1 MLVVLLLLKMAV
13 LKFTD
18 LLLLFLMT
26 VITRSSSDYQC
37 INELGDLMNCRSDNS
52 RVRINKNSNH
62 YRLSLCSNNTCTGN
76 WNIIGC
82 DQICQRCE
90 EVLGFSMY
98 M

>member
-1 MLVVLLLLKMAV
+1 MAV

-26 VITRSSSDYQC
+26 GITRSSKDYQC
-37 INELGDLMNCRSDNS
+37 MNEPGDLMNCASDNS

-76 WNIIGC
+76 WNIISC
-82 DQICQRCE
+82 NQICQRCE
-90 EVLGFSMY
+90 EVFNLGFSMY

>member
-1 MLVVLLLLKMAV
+1 MAV

-26 VITRSSSDYQC
+26 GITRSNKDYKC
-37 INELGDLMNCRSDNS
+37 VNELGNLMNCRSDNS
-52 RVRINKNSNH
+52 RVRINKSSRQ
-62 YRLSLCSNNTCTGN
+62 YILSLCFNNTCTGN
-76 WNIIGC
+76 WNIIKC
-82 DQICQRCE
+82 DEICQTCQ

>member
-1 MLVVLLLLKMAV
+1 MHAGKMAV
-13 LKFTD
+13 LKFTN
-18 LLLLFLMT
+18 LLLLFLMSGL
-26 VITRSSSDYQC
+26 VTRSIVSGGHHC
-37 INELGDLMNCRSDNS
+37 MNRGDLMNCKSDNS

-76 WNIIGC
+76 WNIIRC

-90 EVLGFSMY
+90 EVLGDSTSTY